1 MGAKGLTYRQE
12 FLAEAYDDAQQLLEM
27 HWQEIALN
35 RDAIKLNPDLVQYEE
50 AEKAGCLRIFTARD
64 DGRLVG
70 YFALLVQRSLH
81 YQDHAFANNDVIF
94 LHPDYRK
101 GHAASKLIKFA
112 VECLAHDG
120 VSMVF
125 INTKTHRP
133 FDVLLKR
140 LGFNHIENVYA
151 KRLI

>member
-12 FLAEAYDDAQQLLEM
+12 FLAEAYDEAQQLLEM

-35 RDAIKLNPDLVQYEE
+35 KDAIKLNPDLAQYEE